1 MTRASRR
8 AERQSLGELVGQID
22 IGRLG
27 RRGHD
32 RAGTTLARVAQ
43 IELARGRSMRLD
55 VTGPGIE
62 RQRICEGRE
71 RHRQSF
77 WVAPLVKVP
86 TTKPSSSMLT
96 PCELADFRTL
106 LVDEGNVGV
115 AGELAE
121 AVAGME
127 QCRDPT

>member
-71 RHRQSF
+71 RQ
-77 WVAPLVKVP
+77 P
-86 TTKPSSSMLT
+86 TELLGRAVGEGADHEAFIIDAHAVRAGRLPNPS
-96 PCELADFRTL
+96 
-106 LVDEGNVGV
+106 G
-115 AGELAE
+115 
-121 AVAGME
+121 
-127 QCRDPT
+127 